1 MGHAVKDAAAK
12 AVANSN
18 RKSTSERT
26 HDDILKTIRK
36 NLAAG
41 LFVMDEDI
49 KYLLGQ
55 YDAVVV
61 SLSQRQENGIRQA
74 RIILALEATVKNLRE
89 TIQAHAA
96 NLRENMEAEDA
107 ALATSDLSSIL
118 EGDVSASTLGVSKEK
133 IQMAT
138 IQGSNA

>member
-18 RKSTSERT
+18 RKSPSERT
-26 HDDILKTIRK
+26 HEDILKTIRK

-41 LFVMDEDI
+41 LFVMDGDV

-61 SLSQRQENGIRQA
+61 SLGQQQENGTQQA
-74 RIILALEATVKNLRE
+74 RIILALEGAIKNLRE

-96 NLRENMEAEDA
+96 NLRENMDAEDA
-107 ALATSDLSSIL
+107 ALATSDLSGIL
-118 EGDVSASTLGVSKEK
+118 AGEVSASALGVSKSK

-138 IQGSNA
+138 IQE